1 MERIGIYGKLKIE
14 ERNGVLT
21 AKFRKSMKYGKLN
34 NETLDIK
41 EVENGME
48 VGGSLTEQQIIE
60 QGYKPV
66 CEVEKPTDASFC
78 VYKEYDA
85 CFVQI
90 WKREGEEIQEDEI
103 WTSDSGIMPKYSDF
117 ERLTRDLAMVT
128 KNINSIDL
136 TGSESLSIKALY
148 PQWSDFIGQSLK
160 ANFKINHNEKLYKT
174 LQEIT
179 TVLDQ
184 DGYRPGEVGSEALYA
199 EINEADEGTIDNP
212 IPYNNNMELLEDKY
226 YSQGGVTYRCTR
238 DTGQPVYQD
247 LSALVGIYVEKA

>member
-1 MERIGIYGKLKIE
+1 
-14 ERNGVLT
+14 
-21 AKFRKSMKYGKLN
+21 MKYGKLN

-78 VYKEYDA
+78 VYKEYDV

-103 WTSDSGIMPKYSDF
+103 WTSDSGIMPKYSDL

-136 TGSESLSIKALY
+136 TDSESLSIKALY

-184 DGYRPGEVGSEALYA
+184 EGYRPGEVGSEALYA

-212 IPYNNNMELLEDKY
+212 IPYNNNMELFEDKY